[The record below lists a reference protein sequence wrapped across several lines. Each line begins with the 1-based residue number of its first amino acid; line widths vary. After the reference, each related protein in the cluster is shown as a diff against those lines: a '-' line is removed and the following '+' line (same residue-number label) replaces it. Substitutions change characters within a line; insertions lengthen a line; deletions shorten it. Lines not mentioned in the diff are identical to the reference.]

1 MQKLNI
7 IFILMIISFISA
19 CQIGKE
25 PSVIYKSEYVQVK
38 VPVLQHLERPKRPKY
53 TINDT
58 ALSYLLKL
66 KQYTI
71 TLETIIDKT
80 KTNKERE

>member
-1 MQKLNI
+1 MK
-7 IFILMIISFISA
+7 ISSVCLFLLLLVGCA
-19 CQIGKE
+19 KE
-25 PSVIYKSEYVQVK
+25 PQIVYKTNYQEVK
-38 VPVLQHLERPKRPKY
+38 IPVVYELERPKRPKY

>member
-25 PSVIYKSEYVQVK
+25 PVVYKSEYVQVK

-80 KTNKERE
+80 KNNKERE